1 MRLNNC
7 EITYDYIDKNNVYR
21 VETETTINYFP
32 TFVCAAQYA
41 MLPSEM
47 KVLFNVWRPY
57 LT

>member
-21 VETETTINYFP
+21 VETETTISYFP

-41 MLPSEM
+41 MLTSEM
-47 KVLFNVWRPY
+47 KTLFEVWRPF